1 MGKRIIEMPARLYK
15 KYLQRHINKFKE
27 HWLFYTS
34 VALTA
39 VYLYGIIVN
48 SFIMAVG
55 NFAQNSD
62 APVFTLNPLKCF
74 AAVFSVYG
82 FGIAFFVFVM
92 YMLIKKDWLGYI
104 TGVKV
109 KKDERNFY
117 TVNEGTHG
125 TSGWMDKKDIQKTF
139 LVGEADTVEGPILG
153 KIDSGDYCSYLGMNT
168 NNGLN
173 RHVLIYGASGAGKT
187 FGFVKPFILKTVQ
200 LGESLVIVDPK
211 AELAALMAEYLKSEG
226 YVVKMFNLL
235 DMENSDAWNCL
246 GEIEGDV
253 DMVQAV
259 AEVIIKNTSDNEQ
272 KPDVWDKAEKNL
284 LVALIHYVLTLTDPD
299 TGELLPIYQRSLGTI
314 YDILSTEG
322 VNSLNAMMQKL
333 PLEHPA
339 RAPYGVFKQAAS
351 NLWGNIFIGL
361 GSRLGVFQNKLVKK
375 ITAYHEIDLELPGKQ
390 KCAYFCI
397 ISAQDSSL
405 EFLSSL
411 FFSLLFKKLANYSH
425 KHGDERGRLPCDVN
439 MLLDEF
445 NNVGKIPDFKRIL
458 SVVRSQG
465 VNCQIITQSAAQL
478 ADRYP
483 NKEWEEIVGNCD
495 TQLMLGCNDEMT
507 AEFISKR
514 CGNITIRTTSSMAP
528 QTPLFSPVT
537 NEVRGYKQNTS
548 NATRPLMYPEEI
560 QQMDNSECL
569 ILVRG
574 RKPIKAKKITP
585 LELSSYKYLK
595 HHRVTDYVPKWRQ
608 DEESGN
614 GDVYE
619 GYTDIGFSDDIKDEP
634 EEIPVISPLRD
645 MEVIPG
651 SVGKYMG
658 KNNSGNADNKAA
670 NDDIVEGKRK
680 PYAPRQTNI
689 KRITERNKR

>member
-1 MGKRIIEMPARLYK
+1 MNKLIARLTRLYK
-15 KYLQRHINKFKE
+15 IYLQRHIQKFTA

-34 VALTA
+34 VMLTA
-39 VYLYGIIVN
+39 VYLYGIVVN
-48 SFIMAVG
+48 SFTMAAG
-55 NFAQNSD
+55 NFAHNTD
-62 APVFTLNPLKCF
+62 TPMFTLNPLKCF

-82 FGIAFFVFVM
+82 LGIAFFVFVM

-125 TSGWMDKKDIQKTF
+125 TSGWMDKKNIKSTF
-139 LVGEADTVEGPILG
+139 LVGDADKVKGSILG
-153 KIDSGDYCSYLGMNT
+153 KIDSGGYYSYLGMN
-168 NNGLN
+168 NNIGLN
-173 RHVLIYGASGAGKT
+173 RHVLIYGATGAGKT
-187 FGFVKPFILKTVQ
+187 FGFVEPFILKTVQ

-211 AELAALMAEYLKSEG
+211 AELAELMSEYLKSEG
-226 YVVKMFNLL
+226 YLVKMFNLL

-246 GEIEGDV
+246 GEIEGDI
-253 DMVQAV
+253 DMVQTV
-259 AEVIIKNTSDNEQ
+259 AEVIIRNTSDVEAR
-272 KPDVWDKAEKNL
+272 PDFWDKAEKNL
-284 LVALIHYVLTLTDPD
+284 LVALIHYVLTLRDSH
-299 TGELLPIYQRSLGTI
+299 TGELLPIHKRSLGAI

-322 VNSLNAMMQKL
+322 MNSLHEKMQRL
-333 PLEHPA
+333 PLDHPA
-339 RAPYGVFKQAAS
+339 RAPYGVFKQAAN

-439 MLLDEF
+439 MVLDEF
-445 NNVGKIPDFKRIL
+445 NNIGKIPDFKRIL

-528 QTPLFSPVT
+528 QTPLFSPIT
-537 NEVRGYKQNTS
+537 REVRGYRQNTS

-574 RKPIKAKKITP
+574 RKPVKARKVTP
-585 LELSSYKYLK
+585 KELSSYKKLTRI
-595 HHRVTDYVPKWRQ
+595 RVTDYIPEWRRNEENGTVNNE
-608 DEESGN
+608 DEYTELGE
-614 GDVYE
+614 YE
-619 GYTDIGFSDDIKDEP
+619 DFDAADIQENSKIKDTRRMETVLSVDYSAP
-634 EEIPVISPLRD
+634 PKQRNGLNMEEINFDPQQID
-645 MEVIPG
+645 ADEVIK
-651 SVGKYMG
+651 SIR
-658 KNNSGNADNKAA
+658 SD
-670 NDDIVEGKRK
+670 
-680 PYAPRQTNI
+680 
-689 KRITERNKR
+689 